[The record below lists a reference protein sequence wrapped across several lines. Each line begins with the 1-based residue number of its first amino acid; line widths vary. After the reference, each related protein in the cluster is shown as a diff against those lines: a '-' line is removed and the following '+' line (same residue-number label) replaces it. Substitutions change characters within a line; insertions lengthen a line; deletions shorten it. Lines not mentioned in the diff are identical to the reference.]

1 MKQPQKVELAEESLE
16 FVAGGAKTK
25 KSKKNKETTE
35 TKETSNEMNIEGQ
48 NNNEGTIVNTSG
60 NGATVKTIQN
70 INTNGGDLNI
80 NL

>member
-16 FVAGGAKTK
+16 IVAGGAKNK
-25 KSKKNKETTE
+25 KSKKNKEE